1 MSRAILVLGGAAV
14 GGLAVYLSRNAQ
26 ALDDAGAALDEAA
39 AAVSDSM
46 GAAVNFVSEGFGF
59 MKIANMR
66 NVSPGILGNMNVQA
80 MLRVIRNGEGT
91 AGAGGYSML
100 FGGGSFNG
108 FADHP
113 RVTVRRSGYTST
125 AAGAYQM
132 LATTWDETKRLMGLP
147 DFSPASQDLAAVGRI
162 AARNALNDVLT
173 GRFEAAISKINR
185 EWASLP
191 GSPYGQPVVSM
202 DQAKRVFL
210 AYGGNDTGGYA

>member
-1 MSRAILVLGGAAV
+1 MSRAVLIIGGGAV
-14 GGLAVYLSRNAQ
+14 GLLAVYLYRNEQ
-26 ALDDAGAALDEAA
+26 AMDEAGAAIDEAA
-39 AAVSDSM
+39 AAVSDSV
-46 GAAVNFVSEGFGF
+46 GAAVNFVNEGFGF
-59 MKIANMR
+59 MKVANMR
-66 NVSPGILGNMNVQA
+66 NVTPGILGNINVQA

-100 FGGGSFNG
+100 FGGGRFDG

-132 LATTWDETKRLMGLP
+132 LASTWDETRRLMNLP

-162 AARNALNDVLT
+162 AARNALPDVIA
-173 GRFEAAISKINR
+173 GRFEEAIRKINR

-202 DQAKRVFL
+202 DQARRVFL
-210 AYGGNDTGGYA
+210 AYGGNDAGGFA